1 MRREKRQ
8 KKQVTYGVFALL
20 LAITLAMTS
29 IMTVFAKPA
38 DNIPKDGNTSTT
50 TVNGSFSDVT
60 ITKQLNIAEGTTVP
74 SETFSFTSSLTAVTN
89 HTVADTTYTDVS
101 EIEISDIAFSLADT
115 IVDDMVVKQSDP
127 LFYDTEGKARYTF
140 PHAGEY
146 IYEVSET
153 AKTTTGMT
161 YSTQSYIMRVYV
173 KNIIDEQE
181 NATGTE
187 IYAVT
192 VYDKQYADDD
202 TDDATRDANKVDPTP
217 NDKPGEG
224 NGFRFVNTY
233 IESAPFFV
241 QKQVKGAYADMTKAF
256 NFNVSV
262 TLPSTFPVAAGSA
275 VYWKVEGSTET
286 PTKVSITSDSAK
298 EFNINAS
305 LKHGEKI
312 VFTDAFGNTIGA
324 PVGTVYTVTESE
336 SDTSYTKTATVKE
349 GSSNV
354 TVTVD
359 NTGKINKSGDVN
371 FLVKSTTATDG
382 NNAIMTNTKIDI
394 SITGIVMNNLP
405 FILLGLFSV
414 AGVGLYL
421 FGRTRRRV
429 K

>member
-1 MRREKRQ
+1 
-8 KKQVTYGVFALL
+8 
-20 LAITLAMTS
+20 MTS

-89 HTVADTTYTDVS
+89 HTVADTTYDGVKA
-101 EIEISDIAFSLADT
+101 IAISDITFSSADA
-115 IVDDMVVKQSDP
+115 IANDMVVKQSSP
-127 LFYDTEGKARYTF
+127 LFYDGSDNDIYTF

-173 KNIIDEQE
+173 KNTIDAQG

-192 VYDKQYADDD
+192 VYDKQYD
-202 TDDATRDANKVDPTP
+202 TDDSTRDAHKVDPTP
-217 NDKPGEG
+217 NDTPGEG

-262 TLPSTFPVAAGSA
+262 KLPSTFPVAADSA
-275 VYWKVEGSTET
+275 VYWKVEGSTGTPGT
-286 PTKVSITSDSAK
+286 PTKVSITSEAK
-298 EFNINAS
+298 RTFVISTS

-312 VFTDAFGNTIGA
+312 VFTDAIGNTVGA

-349 GSSNV
+349 GGSDV
-354 TVTVD
+354 AVTVD
-359 NTGKINKSGDVN
+359 SEGKINESGDEN
-371 FLVKSTTATDG
+371 FLVKSTTDTDG
-382 NNAIMTNTKIDI
+382 NTAIMTNTKVDI